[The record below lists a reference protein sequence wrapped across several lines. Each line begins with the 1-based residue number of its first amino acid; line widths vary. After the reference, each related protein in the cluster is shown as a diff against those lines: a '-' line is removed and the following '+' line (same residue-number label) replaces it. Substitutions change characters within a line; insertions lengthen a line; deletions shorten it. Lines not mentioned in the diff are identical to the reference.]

1 MLELCNLLR
10 DNPKSLD
17 GLPGIKGLAFKKAG
31 QSIDTADREYLD
43 FDSLPFPARHLLP
56 NNRYRMHPPFGI
68 RPPLAIMET
77 SRGCVYKC
85 NFCGLF
91 TSLRERSVPNII
103 SEIEQLINKYKIKE
117 LHFVDPN
124 FTYNQERLR
133 DLCNALIKNRFGLAW
148 SCKTRVDLVNP
159 DLLGVMEKSGCYM
172 ISYGVESATQDRLDG
187 LDKKI
192 TVNNTVDAFNWT
204 RRHKIR
210 SIAYVII
217 GYSEENDDSVR
228 QLTAFINKINPDF
241 VLYNEFLYVPGT
253 PIVKQLVSEGKMTYK
268 DLMDFYVSGKSIN
281 IPRTKVAK
289 YLNKANRSF
298 YFRFDYIFLRLMQI
312 KNFQDFVNMLN
323 GFRYFILDKIRLKNI
338 F

>member
-1 MLELCNLLR
+1 MNVCLIAPPAVRIRYNISGVHPLPPLGLAYIAAVLVKEGFNVEIVDMIALKMSLRELGGYLKNRHFDVYGITCNVFNLKCGMDIADLVKRADSRSLVVLGGRCAAFPSADIFERCNSFDVIVRGEGEMTMLELCNLLR

-148 SCKTRVDLVNP
+148 SCKQ
-159 DLLGVMEKSGCYM
+159 E
-172 ISYGVESATQDRLDG
+172 
-187 LDKKI
+187 
-192 TVNNTVDAFNWT
+192 
-204 RRHKIR
+204 
-210 SIAYVII
+210 
-217 GYSEENDDSVR
+217 
-228 QLTAFINKINPDF
+228 
-241 VLYNEFLYVPGT
+241 
-253 PIVKQLVSEGKMTYK
+253 
-268 DLMDFYVSGKSIN
+268 
-281 IPRTKVAK
+281 
-289 YLNKANRSF
+289 
-298 YFRFDYIFLRLMQI
+298 
-312 KNFQDFVNMLN
+312 
-323 GFRYFILDKIRLKNI
+323 
-338 F
+338 